1 MFGWPLN
8 VLTFLVT
15 SLSTIAVLAQF
26 GIYAA
31 LLWFPFPV
39 GALGY
44 LKARFLPL
52 EVRVARPGFPA
63 GSSRT

>member
-1 MFGWPLN
+1 
-8 VLTFLVT
+8 VT

-44 LKARFLPL
+44 LKARFSPL
-52 EVRVARPGFPA
+52 EVKVARPGVPA
-63 GSSRT
+63 RSSRG